1 MGQCVICGVPLPG
14 KKRKAT
20 SIERQRET
28 GPEIGLVVD
37 VAQER
42 DGEGG
47 GK

>member
-1 MGQCVICGVPLPG
+1 VWFAVSRYRG
-14 KKRKAT
+14 KRGSAT

-37 VAQER
+37 VAQDR
-42 DGEGG
+42 NDEGG